1 VKPAAA
7 FGPAELAVR
16 LRALVGTLAGARLAV
31 AFSGGGDSLALLAA
45 LAVLARRHRGLAVRA
60 LHVDHGLQRGSRAWA
75 RRCRALAAG
84 LGVPFVLRRAQV
96 HAPRGQSLEAA
107 ARSARYALLARAL
120 APGECLLTAHHLED
134 QAETVLLQLLRGSGV
149 AGLAAMP
156 VAAPLGRGRL
166 LRPLLEVPRAALRAY
181 VDRRGLE
188 CIEDP
193 MNLDGRFD
201 RVHVRLDVLPRL
213 LARWPG
219 AVRSLARTAAHAR
232 DARQL
237 LGELAD
243 SDGALAADGAG
254 LSVRVLRRL
263 SPARR
268 RNLVRG
274 WIARQGGRVPDARR
288 LAQIVGPLLDARED
302 AQPLVAWEG
311 GVVRRAAGRLE
322 WESALQA
329 ARPAVAPAI
338 DAWRWRDEPSLLL
351 PGGRGRLELR
361 QDPHGDL
368 DLDSLP
374 AVLAVRWRRGGE
386 CLRPRPGGPARSLKG
401 LLQVARIGTTE
412 RAAMPLLY
420 SGAQLVAAGDRWIDA
435 AYQACVAARARG
447 AARTRGRILWHR
459 ARPRGRDLV
468 T

>member
-1 VKPAAA
+1 
-7 FGPAELAVR
+7 
-16 LRALVGTLAGARLAV
+16 
-31 AFSGGGDSLALLAA
+31 
-45 LAVLARRHRGLAVRA
+45 
-60 LHVDHGLQRGSRAWA
+60 
-75 RRCRALAAG
+75 
-84 LGVPFVLRRAQV
+84 
-96 HAPRGQSLEAA
+96 
-107 ARSARYALLARAL
+107 
-120 APGECLLTAHHLED
+120 
-134 QAETVLLQLLRGSGV
+134 
-149 AGLAAMP
+149 
-156 VAAPLGRGRL
+156 
-166 LRPLLEVPRAALRAY
+166 
-181 VDRRGLE
+181 
-188 CIEDP
+188 